1 MKYNGEEVVILDV
14 TYTEI
19 TQSDSTILIPIQYKI
34 GDIGL
39 YWSTYVTPQELK
51 WHNTKG

>member
-19 TQSDSTILIPIQYKI
+19 RQADATLMIPIQYKI

-39 YWSTYVTPQELK
+39 YWSTYVTPQELNK
-51 WHNTKG
+51 HNITG